1 MRTAMLQARV
11 TPEVKQA
18 GEFVLRRIGLNL
30 TEAMEL
36 FLRRVI
42 VDQKLPFEVVAL
54 DDAVLAAVTKASD
67 AHLRGEQAAILL
79 GKKSKQPKSRQKRE

>member
-1 MRTAMLQARV
+1 MLQMRV
-11 TPEVKQA
+11 RPEIKYA
-18 GEFVLRRIGLNL
+18 SERVLRRIGLNL

-54 DDAVLAAVTKASD
+54 DDATLAS
-67 AHLRGEQAAILL
+67 AIQEWEREDQLL
-79 GKKSKQPKSRQKRE
+79 KGRRNQGQRSRQPRREAG